1 MSKQNTID
9 SLDTLV
15 RLRSSEVERM
25 QADLAKQ
32 EAVRARYQINVTRL
46 TALAEGSGASSQAA
60 GQVAGAPAAGTPAAT
75 LSPALAVNVGNYKQA
90 VFALADSHRIDLHL
104 HEANMAV
111 SQRNLAQAW
120 TRRELLGKVLAQHE
134 SAYAREQER
143 TQRKREDEIATQS
156 WLAGQAG

>member
-1 MSKQNTID
+1 MSKQNTIN

-15 RLRSSEVERM
+15 RLRSTEVERL
-25 QADLAKQ
+25 QAEMAKQ
-32 EAVRARYQINVTRL
+32 EAMRVRYQATVERL
-46 TALAEGSGASSQAA
+46 TDLAVGSGPSAQPNAK
-60 GQVAGAPAAGTPAAT
+60 
-75 LSPALAVNVGNYKQA
+75 LSPALAANCGNYKQA
-90 VFALADSHRIDLHL
+90 VFALADTHRTDLHL

-134 SAYAREQER
+134 AAHALEQDR
-143 TQRKREDEIATQS
+143 AQRKREDEIATQS

>member
-9 SLDTLV
+9 SLGTLV
-15 RLRSSEVERM
+15 RLRSSEVDRL

-32 EAVRARYQINVTRL
+32 EAVRARYQTNVTRL
-46 TALAEGSGASSQAA
+46 TALAEGSGASGHVAA
-60 GQVAGAPAAGTPAAT
+60 QPAAR

-90 VFALADSHRIDLHL
+90 VFALADSHRTDLHL

-134 SAYAREQER
+134 AAHGREQDR
-143 TQRKREDEIATQS
+143 AQRKREDEIATQS
-156 WLAGQAG
+156 WLAQQ